1 MNVLMDS
8 RTQEICWALI
18 REARELIDWCRNN
31 EAETP
36 RDGIATAGKAEGRD
50 MTERLE
56 DACRDLTRKL

>member
-1 MNVLMDS
+1 MDR
-8 RTQEICWALI
+8 RTQGVGWAVI

-36 RDGIATAGKAEGRD
+36 RDGITTARKAEGRD